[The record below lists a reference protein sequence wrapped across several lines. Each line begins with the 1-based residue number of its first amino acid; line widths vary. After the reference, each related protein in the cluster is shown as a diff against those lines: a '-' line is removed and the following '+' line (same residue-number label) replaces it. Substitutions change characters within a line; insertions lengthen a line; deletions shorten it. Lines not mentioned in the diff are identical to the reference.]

1 MDVRSP
7 LEVGA
12 SAPSFTAPLMSD
24 GELTTVALDAVLPE
38 GPTALA
44 FYPAAFTGG
53 CTDEL
58 CAIRDRTDELT
69 DAGFAVYGISTD
81 LPSAQARWVEEHGLR
96 TPLVSDWDRS
106 IITAYGV
113 VHERGPAGLE
123 VAQRS
128 IFVIDTGGVVIDRW
142 VRSGANP
149 AFDPLIDRLLDGRL
163 AG

>member
-58 CAIRDRTDELT
+58 CAIRDRTDDLI
-69 DAGFAVYGISTD
+69 DAGFSVYGISTD
-81 LPSAQARWVEEHGLR
+81 LPFAQGRWIDQHSLR
-96 TPLVSDWDRS
+96 TPMVSDWDGS
-106 IITAYGV
+106 IIRAYGV
-113 VHERGPAGLE
+113 VRDRGPAGLQ

-128 IFVIDTGGVVIDRW
+128 IFVIDTAGIVTDRW

-149 AFDPLIDRLLDGRL
+149 AFDPLIDRLIEGRL
-163 AG
+163 AD